1 MSLREIS
8 GSFLLLPEGLQSGLS
23 VCIDSES
30 GVIGSIREATQAAE
44 FFPGI
49 ISPGFINAHCHLE
62 LSSLRGK
69 IPKHTGMAGFI
80 KALQTIRAQPS
91 NPEQERKDCLC
102 AAQEMFQSGI
112 QAVADISNTTLTA
125 ELKQKQ
131 DSKLPQFYT
140 FLEVF
145 GLSPHKSDE
154 LVQAGLEKKASFPP
168 HHCSLTWHAP
178 YSSSPLL
185 IKAIGE
191 YAQSKH
197 APYSIHL
204 LESIEEVELFQSRSG
219 PLANLFQEW
228 GISPLPDWFGNS
240 DVLDFL
246 LPHLPG
252 NLKMLWVHG
261 VFLNTA
267 YIQRLLA
274 HSPQSAFCLCP
285 AANQYI
291 HNTLPPVLDLLPWSD
306 KILLGTDSLAGN
318 DALNLLDDL
327 KIISENFPDVP
338 TEKILGWA
346 TLNGAT
352 FMGLDELGSFTP
364 GKKPGIIQI
373 GNLKGDRI
381 HAETFIHR
389 IL

>member
-8 GSFLLLPEGLQSGLS
+8 GSLVWMPEGLKSGLS
-23 VCIDSES
+23 VYIDSAS
-30 GVIGSIREATQAAE
+30 GVIDSIRESTEAAE

-62 LSSLRGK
+62 LSSLKGK

-91 NPEQERKDCLC
+91 DPEQERKDCVR
-102 AAQEMFQSGI
+102 AAQEMFLSGI
-112 QAVADISNTTLTA
+112 QAVADISNANLTA

-131 DSKLPQFYT
+131 DPKLPIFYT

-145 GLSPHKSDE
+145 GLSPQKADA
-154 LVQAGLEKKASFPP
+154 LVQEGLEKIDSFSPGQ
-168 HHCSLTWHAP
+168 CSLTWHAP
-178 YSSSPLL
+178 YSSSPPL

-197 APYSIHL
+197 APFSIHL
-204 LESIEEVELFQSRSG
+204 LESAEEVELFQSRTG

-228 GISPLPDWFGNS
+228 GISPLPDWFGHS

-246 LPHLPG
+246 LPLLPG

-267 YIQRLLA
+267 NIQRLLA

-291 HNTLPPVLDLLPWSD
+291 HNTLPPVMDLLPWSD

-327 KIISENFPDVP
+327 KIISEKFPEVP

-352 FMGLDELGSFTP
+352 FMGWDELGSFAP
-364 GKKPGIIQI
+364 GKKPGIIQL

-381 HAETFIHR
+381 HADTFIHR